1 LPEYARL
8 LERLVEHG
16 PTAFSA
22 SAIPG
27 FRTESP
33 DLALEE
39 QADDMAAV
47 MGTAGSGSAEMFAAA
62 RPERETAARIHKRRP
77 TSA

>member
-1 LPEYARL
+1 
-8 LERLVEHG
+8 
-16 PTAFSA
+16 
-22 SAIPG
+22 
-27 FRTESP
+27 
-33 DLALEE
+33 
-39 QADDMAAV
+39 